1 MICTNA
7 DILQSELQKKKSW
20 LVLRQTSLE
29 PLLVESNRYRLDKY
43 IAVAFNSY
51 SILLTYHTLFVL
63 FLKLDEIC
71 LLRAVVAVVVVL
83 RVLCY
88 VVVLFVHRV

>member
-7 DILQSELQKKKSW
+7 DILQSELQKKK
-20 LVLRQTSLE
+20 VVNLRLTSLE